1 MRCALIGLLALAL
14 LFTSCGSNGTA
25 PTQAPATDSA
35 ITDSSANSADYSDS
49 EYDTVY
55 VVVLDTNQNYYILQE
70 KMYTLAATLG
80 FVIDT
85 MNRYY
90 DLDKDRIVLNEND
103 EDEMYHGE
111 YFPRRTE
118 STTISLEYYSLY
130 DTSASEGNIALIA
143 GLFYEQPGADSLLA
157 IVRKE
162 VPAAFLKP
170 ARMYMGCIH

>member
-1 MRCALIGLLALAL
+1 MRYAVIGLLASAL
-14 LFTSCGSNGTA
+14 LFTSCGGNGTA
-25 PTQAPATDSA
+25 PTPAAGTDST
-35 ITDSSANSADYSDS
+35 ITDSSTNFADYSES

-55 VVVLDTNQNYYILQE
+55 VVVLDTNQNYFILQE
-70 KMYTLAATLG
+70 KMYPLAASLG
-80 FVIDT
+80 LVIDT

-103 EDEMYHGE
+103 EDEMYRGE
-111 YFPRRTE
+111 YLPRRTE
-118 STTISLEYYSLY
+118 SATMSLEYYSLY
-130 DTSASEGNIALIA
+130 DTSASEGNIALVA

-162 VPAAFLKP
+162 VPAAFMIP

>member
-1 MRCALIGLLALAL
+1 MRYALIALLASAL
-14 LFTSCGSNGTA
+14 IFSSCGGSDTA
-25 PTQAPATDSA
+25 PVAAPATDSA
-35 ITDSSANSADYSDS
+35 ITDSAASAANYGES

-70 KMYTLAATLG
+70 KMYPLAATLG
-80 FVIDT
+80 LVIDT

-103 EDEMYHGE
+103 EDEMFRGE

-118 STTISLEYYSLY
+118 SATISLEYYSLY
-130 DTSASEGNIALIA
+130 DTSSSEGNIVLVA
-143 GLFYEQPGADSLLA
+143 GLFYEQPGADSLLTL
-157 IVRKE
+157 VRKE
-162 VPAAFLKP
+162 VPNAFVKP

>member
-1 MRCALIGLLALAL
+1 MRFALIGLLTSLL
-14 LFTSCGSNGTA
+14 LFTSCGSNDTAHKQA
-25 PTQAPATDSA
+25 PTTDSV

-70 KMYTLAATLG
+70 KMYPLAATLG
-80 FVIDT
+80 LVIDT

-90 DLDKDRIVLNEND
+90 DLEKDRIVLNEND
-103 EDEMYHGE
+103 EDEMYRGE

-118 STTISLEYYSLY
+118 SATISLEYYSLY
-130 DTSASEGNIALIA
+130 DTAASEGNIALIA

-157 IVRKE
+157 IVRKV
-162 VPAAFLKP
+162 VPASFLKP

>member
-1 MRCALIGLLALAL
+1 MRYALIGLLASSL
-14 LFTSCGSNGTA
+14 LVTSCVGNGTA
-25 PTQAPATDSA
+25 PTQAPATDSTV
-35 ITDSSANSADYSDS
+35 TDSSANSADYSES

-55 VVVLDTNQNYYILQE
+55 VVVLDTNQNYYLLQE
-70 KMYTLAATLG
+70 KMYPLAASLG
-80 FVIDT
+80 LVIDT

-103 EDEMYHGE
+103 EDEMYRGV

-118 STTISLEYYSLY
+118 SATLSLEYYSLY
-130 DTSASEGNIALIA
+130 DTSASEGNIALVA

-162 VPAAFLKP
+162 VPAAFMKP

>member
-1 MRCALIGLLALAL
+1 MRYALIGTLASAL
-14 LFTSCGSNGTA
+14 LFASCGGSGTA
-25 PTQAPATDSA
+25 PAATQANDSA
-35 ITDSSANSADYSDS
+35 ITDSAANAADYSES

-55 VVVLDTNQNYYILQE
+55 VVVLDTNQNYYLLQE
-70 KMYTLAATLG
+70 KMYPLAATLG
-80 FVIDT
+80 LVIDT

-103 EDEMYHGE
+103 EDEMFRGE

-118 STTISLEYYSLY
+118 SATMSLEYYSLY
-130 DTSASEGNIALIA
+130 DTSATEGNIALVA

-157 IVRKE
+157 LVRKE
-162 VPAAFLKP
+162 VPAAFMKP